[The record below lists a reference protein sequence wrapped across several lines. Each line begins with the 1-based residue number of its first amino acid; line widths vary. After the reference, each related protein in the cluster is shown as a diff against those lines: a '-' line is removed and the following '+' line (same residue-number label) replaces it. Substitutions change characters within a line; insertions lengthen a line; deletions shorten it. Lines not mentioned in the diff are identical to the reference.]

1 MNYERLTDKDM
12 TLNLNINPQQDM
24 TKHFLFVQRL
34 WELENQIEKGELVKL
49 PCIKTLTDKK
59 GILYRVYFMNYAW
72 GENGIID
79 FYSYRSKE
87 EAEQRL
93 KKLQNNT

>member
-1 MNYERLTDKDM
+1 MQYERLTDKDM

-49 PCIKTLTDKK
+49 PCIKTLTDHK
-59 GILYRVYFMNYAW
+59 GVLFRVYFMNYAW

-79 FYSYRSKE
+79 FYSCRSKE
-87 EAEQRL
+87 QAEQKL
-93 KKLQNNT
+93 KELKGE

>member
-1 MNYERLTDKDM
+1 MNYKRLTPKDNV
-12 TLNLNINPQQDM
+12 LLFNLSQNADNTQ
-24 TKHFLFVQRL
+24 LYSYAYGL
-34 WELENQIEKGELVKL
+34 WEFENQIEKGELVKL

-79 FYSYRSKE
+79 FYSYRSKD

-93 KKLQNNT
+93 KALQGE